1 MELLIPAGFVIYS
14 VAIVPVTAEIST
26 DALQNAAE
34 QKPRPR
40 RHILC
45 TALTVAALANAAVP
59 AIFFSA
65 TRLFGPVDP
74 RYRAMVALVVL
85 VEYAIV
91 FLLLL
96 FHANEPFAS
105 GYAVSTAAIVTLGS
119 AALTYMVVAPAGWGW
134 SALYAE
140 IIVLAGMAFAV
151 LSNVVFL
158 LASIKYARAIH
169 PRLHLGGFFLGIAAS
184 LALLLLYSRI
194 LP

>member
-1 MELLIPAGFVIYS
+1 MGRDIYCR
-14 VAIVPVTAEIST
+14 AINPLSADISS
-26 DALQNAAE
+26 DALSSAAA

-65 TRLFGPVDP
+65 TRLFGPVEP
-74 RYRAMVALVVL
+74 SYRAMVAVVVL
-85 VEYAIV
+85 IEYAIV

-105 GYAVSTAAIVTLGS
+105 GYAVATAAIVTISS
-119 AALTYMVVAPAGWGW
+119 AALTYIVVAPAGWGW

-194 LP
+194 VR